1 VVSWISKLKQTTKVM
16 KPIKNSVLSGLVTAR
31 VLVLL
36 TALLSLT
43 ISSCDDDD
51 NGPSGSTQNIV
62 ALAQG
67 NSNLSTLVAALTKYP
82 DLVTTLSSTT
92 TEFTV
97 FAPTNEAFEGL
108 LDAIGQSS
116 LDDIPE
122 SVLRDVLEYHVIAGA
137 AVKST
142 ELTAG
147 AIETVNG
154 EDITVSLTGGIKLNG
169 TVNVTT
175 ADVEAT
181 NGVVHVIDAV
191 LVPPTIVP
199 LVGTIVAP
207 AYFNKN
213 FTTLIAAVK
222 AASPSILTTLLNGTQ
237 KTLFAPTNDA
247 FVAAGITT
255 LPDQS
260 TLDAVLAYHVISGAA
275 VEAAD
280 IATGSSNATTLNG
293 KIYLSKGS
301 AGVFI
306 NGKTKVTATDIQGS
320 NGVVHVIDRT
330 LLPPAKTIAQ
340 IVSEYANASSN
351 KQFTKLLQAL
361 QRTSGQST
369 DLLAAAG
376 AAGDLTVF
384 APTDAAFT
392 ALGVDLATVDLA
404 TLTKILQ
411 HHIVGARVFSS
422 DLSTGSV
429 PTLYK
434 SVNINVTNLTVTG
447 AKAGE
452 TGANLQPTLLNIHAT
467 NGVVH
472 VIDKVLLPE

>member
-1 VVSWISKLKQTTKVM
+1 M
-16 KPIKNSVLSGLVTAR
+16 KPISNSILTWLSSAR
-31 VLVLL
+31 MLAIL
-36 TALLSLT
+36 TVFFSLT

-51 NGPSGSTQNIV
+51 ATPTGPTQNIV
-62 ALAQG
+62 VLAQS

-82 DLVTTLSSTT
+82 DLVTTLSSPS

-97 FAPTNEAFEGL
+97 FAPTNAAFEAL

-116 LDDIPE
+116 IDDIPE

-147 AIETVNG
+147 AKETVNG
-154 EDITVSLTGGIKLNG
+154 EDITVSLTGGLKLNG

-181 NGVVHVIDAV
+181 NGVVHIVDAV

-199 LVGTIVAP
+199 IVGTIVAP

-255 LPDQS
+255 LPDQA
-260 TLDAVLAYHVISGAA
+260 TLDAVLTYHVISGTA
-275 VEAAD
+275 VEAGD
-280 IATGSSNATTLNG
+280 IASGSSNATTLNG
-293 KIYLSKGS
+293 KIYLSKNA

-306 NGKTKVTATDIQGS
+306 NGKTKVTGADIQGS

-330 LLPPAKTIAQ
+330 LMPPAKTIAE
-340 IVSEYANASSN
+340 IVSEYANATSN

-369 DLLAAAG
+369 DLLAAASG
-376 AAGDLTVF
+376 AGNLTVF

-392 ALGVDLATVDLA
+392 ALGVNLETVDVA

-411 HHIVGARVFSS
+411 HHIVAARVFSS

-429 PTLYK
+429 ATLYK
-434 SVNINVTNLTVTG
+434 NVGVNVTNLTVTG
-447 AKAGE
+447 AKGGE
-452 TGANLQPTLLNIHAT
+452 TAANLQPTLLNIHAT
-467 NGVVH
+467 NGVIH